1 MLASVDCHF
10 SLKFDFPG
18 SCIMGDFFFNF
29 IMDILYSLL
38 GDYKFYVNVL
48 CWKEVI
54 LFRFNSSLDY
64 FF

>member
-18 SCIMGDFFFNF
+18 SCMTGDFLNF
-29 IMDILYSLL
+29 IMDILYSVL
-38 GDYKFYVNVL
+38 GDSKFYINVL

-64 FF
+64 FC